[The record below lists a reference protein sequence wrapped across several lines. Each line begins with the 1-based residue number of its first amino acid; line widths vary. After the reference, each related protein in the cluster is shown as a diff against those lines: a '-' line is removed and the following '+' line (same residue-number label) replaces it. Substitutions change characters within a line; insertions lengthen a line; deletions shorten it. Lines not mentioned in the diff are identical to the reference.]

1 MIEAS
6 LVKHF
11 PPGRESAA
19 FSLDVSFEARQGVS
33 AFFGPSGAGKT
44 LVLDCLAGL
53 ARPDRGRILL
63 NDVLLF
69 DAEAGVNR
77 TPQQRRC
84 GYVLQNYALF
94 PHMSVRENLMFA
106 AQSRKLN
113 ERHRAVNEMLARFRL
128 EEVAGRR
135 PHQLSGGQ
143 RQRCSLARCL
153 VAAPGML
160 LLDEPAR
167 GLDAPLRAELYDIV
181 RQTRADYNIPILL
194 VTHSLE
200 ECFELADEMFV
211 FRDGRVVQSGPPAAV
226 CAKPATLETAHLLG
240 IYNVLPVEIRSLDP
254 ARRTS
259 VLRVAEEH
267 DIEAEYYPGH
277 FKGDR
282 VHLLAT
288 PRELKAEPRSSR
300 RVSMN
305 SVPVELERASETP
318 DGVRLEFTGGLQVEV
333 TREKYVQA
341 REWEVIF
348 PPAGLRIL

>member
-6 LVKHF
+6 LVKSF
-11 PPGRESAA
+11 PPGRESTS
-19 FSLDVSFEARQGVS
+19 FNLDVSFEARSGVT
-33 AFFGPSGAGKT
+33 ALFGPSGAGKT
-44 LVLDCLAGL
+44 LVLDCIAGL

-94 PHMSVRENLMFA
+94 PHMSVRDNLMFA
-106 AQSRKLN
+106 ARAKKSI
-113 ERHRAVNEMLARFRL
+113 ERHRTVNEMLARFRL
-128 EEVAGRR
+128 EEVGGRR

-153 VAAPGML
+153 IAAPGML

-167 GLDAPLRAELYDIV
+167 GLDAPLRAELYSIV
-181 RQTRADYNIPILL
+181 RQTRADYDIPILL

-200 ECFELADEMFV
+200 ECFELADEMLV
-211 FRDGRVVQSGPPAAV
+211 IRDGRIVQSGPPAAV
-226 CAKPATLETAHLLG
+226 CAQPATLETARLLG
-240 IYNVLPVEIRSLDP
+240 NYNIVPVEIRALDP
-254 ARRTS
+254 GRRTS
-259 VLRVAEEH
+259 ILRVAEEH

-288 PRELKAEPRSSR
+288 PRQLRAEPRSSR
-300 RVSMN
+300 RIPMN
-305 SVPVELERASETP
+305 SVPLELERASDTP
-318 DGVRLEFTGGLQVEV
+318 DGVRLEFIGGLQVEIP
-333 TREKYVQA
+333 RSEYSQA
-341 REWEVIF
+341 REWDVIF
-348 PPAGLRIL
+348 PSTGLRIL